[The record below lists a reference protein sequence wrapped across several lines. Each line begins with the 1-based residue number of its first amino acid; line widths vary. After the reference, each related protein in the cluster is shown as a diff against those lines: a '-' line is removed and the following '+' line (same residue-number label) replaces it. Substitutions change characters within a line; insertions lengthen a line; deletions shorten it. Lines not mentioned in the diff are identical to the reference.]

1 MFYHIFHPF
10 PNQQGKIHMTY
21 MYMLFRNK
29 AFQLLSV
36 MCSKPQEL
44 NKYMIILNNIHS
56 LKIKTVT

>member
-1 MFYHIFHPF
+1 
-10 PNQQGKIHMTY
+10 
-21 MYMLFRNK
+21 MLFRNK

-44 NKYMIILNNIHS
+44 NKYMIFLNNIHS